1 MINDGLRAVGRL
13 KIEVIDPN
21 GNVKDTREVDNLVV
35 DTGRTYIASRM
46 VGTASTVMS
55 HMAIGTGSTAAA
67 AANTALGAEVG
78 TRVALSTFSNS
89 SQVVT
94 AIATFGTSNPATAQG
109 IQEAGIFNAS
119 SGGTMLCRTTF
130 SVVNKD
136 PADTLQITWTIT
148 VNAP

>member
-1 MINDGLRAVGRL
+1 MINEELRAIGRL
-13 KIEVIDPN
+13 KIEVISPD

-35 DTGRTYIASRM
+35 DSGRTHIASRM
-46 VGTASTVMS
+46 VGTSQAVMS
-55 HMAIGTGSTAAA
+55 HMGIGTSATAAA
-67 AANTALGAEVG
+67 AAQTALVAEVG
-78 TRVALSTFSNS
+78 TRATLSTYSNA

-94 AIATFGTSNPATAQG
+94 AIATFGTSNPSTAQG
-109 IQEAGIFNAS
+109 IQEAAIFNAS

>member
-1 MINDGLRAVGRL
+1 MINEQLRAIGKL
-13 KIEVIDPN
+13 KIEVIAPD
-21 GNVKDTREVDNLVV
+21 GQVKDTREVDNLVV
-35 DTGRTYIASRM
+35 DTGRTHIASRM
-46 VGTASTVMS
+46 VGVAQAIMS
-55 HMAIGTGSTAAA
+55 HMAIGTSATAAA
-67 AANTALGAEVG
+67 AGQTTLVAEVG
-78 TRVALSTFSNS
+78 TRVTFTSYTNA

-94 AIATFGTSNPATAQG
+94 AIATFGASNPATAQG

-119 SGGTMLCRTTF
+119 SAGTMLCRTTF